1 MQPRGPM
8 SEHLND
14 ETYDDGEGSMDERLI
29 EFIVQSLVEEPDAV
43 EVYTKQ
49 TRRTDILKLQV
60 ASDDMGRVI
69 GRNGRVANAM
79 RTLLRA
85 ATRDSERPVI
95 LEID

>member
-1 MQPRGPM
+1 M
-8 SEHLND
+8 SNGDDYLDDLDND
-14 ETYDDGEGSMDERLI
+14 VDNDTDENLDERLI
-29 EFIVQSLVEEPDAV
+29 EFIAQSLVERPEEV

-60 ASDDMGRVI
+60 ASEDMGRVI
-69 GRNGRVANAM
+69 GRNGRVANAI

>member
-1 MQPRGPM
+1 M